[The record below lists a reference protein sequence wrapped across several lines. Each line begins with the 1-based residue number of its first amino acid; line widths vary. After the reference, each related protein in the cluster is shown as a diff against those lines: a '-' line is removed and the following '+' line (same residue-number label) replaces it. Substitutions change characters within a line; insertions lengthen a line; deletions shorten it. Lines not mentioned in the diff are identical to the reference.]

1 MIHFDIFT
9 LFPGMFDGL
18 FADSILKRAQ
28 EAGVLSVALH
38 NIRDYA
44 EGRHRVT
51 DDTPYGGGGGM
62 VMKPEP
68 ICRAVETVLNQAPG
82 WRFEPASFE
91 PPSLE
96 PPSIEPVSLEPESLE
111 PESLEPVSLE
121 PASLEPAS
129 LELVSLEPAS
139 LEREA
144 EELPDQPPVAL
155 EPLLP
160 AEVPIIL
167 LTPQGR
173 TFTQK
178 VAEELAG
185 HKRIALICGRYEGV
199 DERVRTHLV
208 TDEISIGDFVISG
221 GELAAAIVVDAVTR
235 LQPGALGCEMGAFED
250 SFATGLLEYPQFTR
264 PAAFRG
270 EGIPEVLAS
279 GDHAKVA
286 RWRREQALLRTWQRR
301 PDLLD
306 SAPLSAPDRAFLA
319 RLEVEAAAQ
328 ASQAAGAGDQLD
340 PPPA

>member
-68 ICRAVETVLNQAPG
+68 ICRAVEMVLNQAPG
-82 WRFEPASFE
+82 WRFEPALCE
-91 PPSLE
+91 PAPYE
-96 PPSIEPVSLEPESLE
+96 PAPEEPLDQP
-111 PESLEPVSLE
+111 PAALEPV
-121 PASLEPAS
+121 
-129 LELVSLEPAS
+129 
-139 LEREA
+139 
-144 EELPDQPPVAL
+144 LPL
-155 EPLLP
+155 G
-160 AEVPIIL
+160 VPIIL

-173 TFTQK
+173 TFNQK

-185 HKRIALICGRYEGV
+185 HKRIVLICGRYEGV
-199 DERVRTHLV
+199 DERVRTKLV

-264 PAAFRG
+264 PAVFRG
-270 EGIPEVLAS
+270 EGVPEILAS

-306 SAPLSAPDRAFLA
+306 SAPLSAADRAFLA
-319 RLEVEAAAQ
+319 RWEAAAQ
-328 ASQAAGAGDQLD
+328 ASLEARAGDQRDL
-340 PPPA
+340 PAT

>member
-1 MIHFDIFT
+1 VIHFDIFT

-44 EGRHRVT
+44 AGRHRVT

-68 ICRAVETVLNQAPG
+68 ICRAVETVLNQEPG
-82 WRFEPASFE
+82 WRFEPAD
-91 PPSLE
+91 PSE
-96 PPSIEPVSLEPESLE
+96 
-111 PESLEPVSLE
+111 
-121 PASLEPAS
+121 
-129 LELVSLEPAS
+129 
-139 LEREA
+139 
-144 EELPDQPPVAL
+144 QPPAAP
-155 EPLLP
+155 EPLVPLD
-160 AEVPIIL
+160 VPIIL
-167 LTPQGR
+167 LSPQGR

-178 VAEELAG
+178 VAEELAE
-185 HKRIALICGRYEGV
+185 HRRIALICGRYEGV
-199 DERVRTHLV
+199 DDRVRTNLV

-250 SFATGLLEYPQFTR
+250 SFATGLLEYPQYTR

-270 EGIPEVLAS
+270 EDVPEILAS

-306 SAPLSAPDRAFLA
+306 SAPLSAADRAFLA
-319 RLEVEAAAQ
+319 RLEAEAAAP

-340 PPPA
+340 PRSE